1 MRVISTNDL
10 GNITS
15 GFIKEGYGVIDMFAS
30 ERHPAENE
38 HVNIILRKGNDV
50 IRIVGDVKDDRY
62 DSVSKDIP
70 SAEIYERLIREY
82 NGFDAIG
89 LKNTCPVTYWRTGDP
104 PLKKERTGV
113 AETRESIPHNN
124 IRGDGIFEIP
134 VGPVHA
140 GVIEPGHFRFSVAGE
155 SVIKLNV
162 HLGYTHRGIEKMM
175 EGPVSRIRIHLI
187 ERTSGDTTVAN
198 SLAYCHIMENGVT
211 VPERAQFIRVIASE
225 LERLASHVS
234 VIGGVCTDTAFSV
247 PAALGSRLHEDVLRI
262 NLRVFKDRF
271 MRNVIVPGGVRK
283 DIDKE
288 SRRFLTRSLLT
299 LKLDIMELSDMM
311 MDSSTL
317 LDRLETTGV
326 LKKEVASLYRAV
338 GPIARASGIASDVR
352 KERPYDAYDKVS
364 LTVQT
369 ETSGDV
375 LARTK
380 VRIREAYES
389 IDLIMQ
395 CLALMKDGPLRIEIE
410 PSDGFDVSVVESA
423 RGELVH
429 CAEIRN
435 GNIWRYSIRDPS
447 LVNWP
452 MMCYAVPGNV
462 VPDFPLI
469 NKSFS
474 LSYSGNDL

>member
-1 MRVISTNDL
+1 MVISGNDL
-10 GNITS
+10 LEIIL
-15 GFIKEGYGVIDMFAS
+15 GFINEGYGIIDMFAS
-30 ERHPAENE
+30 ERHPIEDE
-38 HVNIILRKGNDV
+38 HVNIILRKDDDIIRLVCDVNDN
-50 IRIVGDVKDDRY
+50 KY
-62 DSVSKDIP
+62 DSISKSVP
-70 SAEIYERLIREY
+70 SAEIYERLIKEY

-89 LKNTCPVTYWRTGDP
+89 LRNDCPVTYWRTGDP
-104 PLKKERTGV
+104 PLKKERTGA
-113 AETRESIPHNN
+113 AETRVPIPHNN

-175 EGPVSRIRIHLI
+175 EGPVSKNRIHLI

-198 SLAYCHIMENGVT
+198 SLAYCHIMENNEE

-234 VIGGVCTDTAFSV
+234 AIGGVCTDTAFSV

-283 DIDKE
+283 DIDME
-288 SRRFLTRSLLT
+288 SRRFLIDSLLR
-299 LKLDIMELSDMM
+299 LKLDIMGLSDMM
-311 MDSSTL
+311 IGSSTL

-326 LKKEVASLYRAV
+326 LKKEVATIHRAV
-338 GPIARASGIASDVR
+338 GPIARASGIKSDVR

-364 LTVQT
+364 LMVQT

-395 CLALMKDGPLRIEIE
+395 SLALIKDGPLRMDIK
-410 PSDGFDVSVVESA
+410 PNNGFAVSVVESA

-429 CAEIRN
+429 CAEIHN
-435 GNIWRYSIRDPS
+435 GTIWRYSIRDPS

>member
-1 MRVISTNDL
+1 MTDIRSDDYRKTVAEYI
-10 GNITS
+10 G
-15 GFIKEGYGVIDMFAS
+15 EGYGIIDMFAS

-38 HVNIILRKGNDV
+38 HVNVILRKDNEIVRV
-50 IRIVGDVKDDRY
+50 ICDVKDGRY
-62 DSVSKDIP
+62 DSLSENIP

-82 NGFDAIG
+82 SGFDAVG
-89 LKNTCPVTYWRTGDP
+89 LGNECPVTYWRTGNP
-104 PLKKERTGV
+104 PLKKERSDIG
-113 AETRESIPHNN
+113 ETRISVPHNN

-175 EGPVSRIRIHLI
+175 EGPVSRNRIHLI

-198 SLAYCHIMENGVT
+198 SLAYCHIMENNEK

-234 VIGGVCTDTAFSV
+234 AIGGVCTDTAFSV

-288 SRRFLTRSLLT
+288 NRRFLTESLLK

-311 MDSSTL
+311 MNSSTL

-326 LKKEVASLYRAV
+326 LKKEVAEIHRAV
-338 GPIARASGIASDVR
+338 GPIARASGVISDVR
-352 KERPYDAYDKVS
+352 KECPYDAYDK
-364 LTVQT
+364 LGFTIHT

-375 LARTK
+375 LARTE

-395 CLALMKDGPLRIEIE
+395 SLALIEDGPLRTDVK
-410 PSDGFDVSVVESA
+410 PNDGFAVSVVESA

-429 CAEIRN
+429 SAEIRD
-435 GNIWRYSIRDPS
+435 GEIWRYSIRDPS
-447 LVNWP
+447 LVDWP
-452 MMCYAVPGNV
+452 MMSYAVPGNV